1 MSLTAENE
9 GIAGNIHQ
17 DDPQM
22 LLERAESYLRE
33 SVAPFASEMDSD
45 SEVLRDAL
53 KGMGDRFLLAL
64 RVPKSWGGIQ
74 LSEETYRRFQELVPR
89 YSGALAFLQT
99 QHQSAAEFLT
109 NSENES
115 LKQQYLPY
123 MGNGQVLVGIGF
135 SHLRR
140 KGDPLVKAIPVAGGY
155 QLTGEVPWVT
165 GFGFFQ
171 EFIVGATLADGRA
184 IYGIVPFIETSQDN
198 GGAIVFSEPMQLGAM
213 TSTNTVTAT
222 LTDWFLPQE
231 RVVFIKAAGAI
242 HENDKK
248 NVLHHGFFALGC
260 ARAGLDILEAAANT
274 KQLPF
279 LHNAFE
285 SLNREL
291 TCCQVAMMQALPADS
306 LSWEERLQL
315 RAWAINLALRC
326 ASAAVTASSGAANY
340 RYHEAQRV
348 YREALVFT
356 VSGQTTAVME
366 ATLAQLVKQETVHPN
381 FAKTPNN

>member
-9 GIAGNIHQ
+9 GIAGKIHR
-17 DDPQM
+17 DDPQL
-22 LLERAESYLRE
+22 LLERTESYLQE
-33 SVAPFASEMDSD
+33 SVAPLASAMDSD
-45 SEVLRDAL
+45 SEVLREAL

-64 RVPKSWGGIQ
+64 RVPKSWGGTQ
-74 LSEETYRRFQELVPR
+74 VSEETYRRFQELVPR

-123 MGNGQVLVGIGF
+123 MSNGQVLLGIGF

-140 KGDPLVKAIPVAGGY
+140 TGDPVVKAMPVAGGY
-155 QLTGEVPWVT
+155 QVTGEVPWVT
-165 GFGFFQ
+165 GFNFFQ
-171 EFIVGATLADGRA
+171 EFIVGATLPDGRA
-184 IYGIVPFIETSQDN
+184 IYGIVPFIETLQDN
-198 GGAIVFSEPMQLGAM
+198 GGVIVFSEPMQLGAM

-231 RVVFIKAAGAI
+231 RVVFIKPVGAI

-260 ARAGLDILEAAANT
+260 ARAGLDILEAVANT

-279 LHNAFE
+279 LHNAFNF
-285 SLNREL
+285 LNTEL
-291 TCCQVAMMQALPADS
+291 TCCQDAMMQALPPDS
-306 LSWEERLQL
+306 QSWEERLQL

-340 RYHEAQRV
+340 RYHAAQRV

-356 VSGQTTAVME
+356 VSGQTTAVRE
-366 ATLAQLVKQETVHPN
+366 GTLEQLIE
-381 FAKTPNN
+381 

>member
-9 GIAGNIHQ
+9 GIAGNIHR

-33 SVAPFASEMDSD
+33 SVAPLASEMDSD

-64 RVPKSWGGIQ
+64 RVPKSWGGTQ
-74 LSEETYRRFQELVPR
+74 VSEETYRRFQELVPR

-123 MGNGQVLVGIGF
+123 MGNGQVLLGIGF

-140 KGDPLVKAIPVAGGY
+140 KGDPLVKAMPVAGGY

-184 IYGIVPFIETSQDN
+184 IYGIVPFIETSQEN
-198 GGAIVFSEPMQLGAM
+198 GTAIVFSEPMQLGAM

-231 RVVFIKAAGAI
+231 RVVFIKPAGAI

-279 LHNAFE
+279 LHNAFNF
-285 SLNREL
+285 LNTEL
-291 TCCQVAMMQALPADS
+291 TCCQVAMMQALPPDS
-306 LSWEERLQL
+306 QSWEERLQL

-340 RYHEAQRV
+340 RYHAAQRV

-366 ATLAQLVKQETVHPN
+366 ATLEQLVE
-381 FAKTPNN
+381 

>member
-9 GIAGNIHQ
+9 GIAGNIHR

-22 LLERAESYLRE
+22 LLERAESYLQE
-33 SVAPFASEMDSD
+33 SVAPLASEMDSD

-74 LSEETYRRFQELVPR
+74 VSEETYRRFQELVPR

-123 MGNGQVLVGIGF
+123 MGNGQVLLGIGF

-140 KGDPLVKAIPVAGGY
+140 KGDPLVKAMPVAGGY

-184 IYGIVPFIETSQDN
+184 IYGIVPFIETSQEN
-198 GGAIVFSEPMQLGAM
+198 G
-213 TSTNTVTAT
+213 TAST

-231 RVVFIKAAGAI
+231 RVVFIKPAGAI

-279 LHNAFE
+279 LHNAFNF
-285 SLNREL
+285 LNTEL
-291 TCCQVAMMQALPADS
+291 TCCQVAMMQALPPDS
-306 LSWEERLQL
+306 QSWEERLQL

-340 RYHEAQRV
+340 RYHAAQRV

-366 ATLAQLVKQETVHPN
+366 ATLEQLVE
-381 FAKTPNN
+381 